1 MGSECITRGDMQM
14 PINAKPKFL
23 TCFAARLMAAVIG
36 SRNKALFAL
45 LIILLGLAPAQ
56 AQSSTNPVAP
66 ILQLQLQNEFDPG
79 TYKASGYSNIFY
91 FQPVIP
97 YKLGGLNII
106 SRFTLPVVTTADP
119 DPISSPLGPID
130 IDRVT
135 GLSDLTTIN
144 FVMGEIKSGFWAG
157 DIGFGPALVFPTS
170 TDDLVGTSQWQAGP
184 NFIYINTAG
193 AKIEWGVLLYQ
204 QWSIGSQGNDRTSQ
218 MLGQPIF
225 TYHLNNGW
233 YLSTG
238 DHIWSYDW
246 EKDVWDIPIAF
257 GAGKEFKIGNQSNN
271 VYVIP
276 FYNVGDAVAG
286 NTEWGIKLSW
296 ALLFPH

>member
-1 MGSECITRGDMQM
+1 MLGITT
-14 PINAKPKFL
+14 ATAKFL
-23 TCFAARLMAAVIG
+23 TCLAARRIAAVIG
-36 SRNKALFAL
+36 SLNKALFAL

-66 ILQLQLQNEFDPG
+66 IPQLQLQNEFDPG
-79 TYKASGYSNIFY
+79 TYKADGYSNVFY

-106 SRFTLPVVTTADP
+106 SRITLPLVTTADP
-119 DPISSPLGPID
+119 DPISSPVGTID
-130 IDRVT
+130 FDRVT

-144 FVMGEIKSGFWAG
+144 FAMGEIKSGFWAG
-157 DIGFGPALVFPTS
+157 DIGFGPALIFPTS
-170 TDDLVGTSQWQAGP
+170 TDDQVGSSQWQAGP

-204 QWSIGSQGNDRTSQ
+204 QWSIGNKDNGRVSQ

-246 EKDVWDIPIAF
+246 ENEVWDIPVSF
-257 GAGKEFKIGNQSNN
+257 GVGKEFKIGNQSNN

-276 FYNVGDAVAG
+276 FYNVGDAAAG